1 MGVQQIKARL
11 FPSLPTLV
19 DVTMRYDNAGRK
31 EVYSLTTTGGAIT
44 VTVDPQKTEDAIVA
58 AILDGVKK
66 QEASNDGTT
75 EPLHG

>member
-1 MGVQQIKARL
+1 MGVLQIKQKLIGAN
-11 FPSLPTLV
+11 PSVTGLV
-19 DVTMRYDNAGRK
+19 MRYQQSAQ
-31 EVYSLTTTGGAIT
+31 VFT
-44 VTVDPQKTEDAIVA
+44 VTVNGKLYSVTVEPQSTEDEIVA

>member
-1 MGVQQIKARL
+1 MGVHQIKLRL
-11 FPSLPTLV
+11 LPSMPALV
-19 DVTMRYDNAGRK
+19 NVTMRYDNTAKR
-31 EVYSLTTTGGAIT
+31 EVYSLIRADGTTA
-44 VTVDPQKTEDAIVA
+44 VTVEPQSTEDQIVA